1 MKLLRR
7 STPDP
12 DTHEYNLD
20 EVKEIANQGR
30 RMAIFDRATGL
41 YAYWYL
47 QLRADEEISRSK
59 RHGKAV
65 ICVSFWAP
73 TQGAIDDLGKRLQTG
88 LRDHDLAAYLSN
100 GHFVALL
107 TETHAEGAEIV
118 VQRTLAG
125 LDADVTAGLAR
136 YPDDGD
142 TFDELLEVAKAQ
154 ASKAE
159 RSA

>member
-7 STPDP
+7 SSAEPPKHDY
-12 DTHEYNLD
+12 DLD

-30 RMAIFDRATGL
+30 RLAIFDRATGL

-47 QLRADEEISRSK
+47 QLRADEEVSRSK

-73 TQGAIDDLGKRLQTG
+73 TQPMIDELCKRLQTG
-88 LRDHDLAAYLSN
+88 LRDHDLAAYLAN

-107 TETHAEGAEIV
+107 TETHAEGAELV
-118 VQRTLAG
+118 VRRTLAG
-125 LDADVTAGLAR
+125 LDADVTAGMAR
-136 YPDDGD
+136 YPNDGA
-142 TFDELLEVAKAQ
+142 TFDELLEFAKTQ
-154 ASKAE
+154 ASKVE